1 MNARRLR
8 PSTVDTEASAMK
20 TPISLLCAC
29 LPVLAWAAPYT
40 PNDGSAVIEQLP
52 RRADATQSE
61 LRALRQR
68 LDATPQDLALAASLA
83 QRYIALA
90 RSDTD
95 PRYLGYAQ
103 AALAPW
109 WRQAAPPLPVRLL
122 RATILQSTHHFGAA
136 LQDLDAV
143 IAQQPQNA
151 QAWLTRAT
159 VLTVQ
164 GDYAH
169 ATASCA
175 RLSAL
180 TTQLVTVTCIANV
193 ASVTGRAA
201 ASERLLELTL
211 QRSAGAAPE
220 LESWAATLLA
230 EMATRRGE
238 TTLADTRYKS
248 ALARQPRDSYLL
260 GAYADFLLDRQRPQ
274 EVVQLLQ
281 DRQRIDALL
290 LRYALALQALP
301 GKQAAFLAAKA
312 ELAARFN
319 AAMQRGDTV
328 HQREQA
334 RFALF
339 LQQDVPAALQLAQKN
354 WAIQKEVPDM
364 RILLEAALAARNY
377 GAARPVL
384 AWIAAN
390 GVEDEALQ
398 RLVRQLGPQEGQK
411 ISFTR
416 KAGVL

>member
-1 MNARRLR
+1 
-8 PSTVDTEASAMK
+8 MK

-29 LPVLAWAAPYT
+29 LPLLAWAAPYT
-40 PNDGSAVIEQLP
+40 PKDGAAVIEQLP
-52 RRADATQSE
+52 RRADATRSE
-61 LRALRQR
+61 LRGLRQQ
-68 LDATPQDLALAASLA
+68 LNAAPNDLALAAGLA

-90 RSDTD
+90 RSETD

-122 RATILQSTHHFGAA
+122 RATILQSTHQFGPA
-136 LQDLDAV
+136 LHDLDAV
-143 IAQQPQNA
+143 IAQEPANG

-164 GDYAH
+164 GDYAQ

-180 TTQLVTVTCIANV
+180 STQLVTVTCLANI

-201 ASERLLELTL
+201 ASERLLDLTL

-220 LESWAATLLA
+220 LENWASTLLA

-238 TTLADTRYKS
+238 TALAEARYRA
-248 ALARQPRDSYLL
+248 ALARRPRDSYLL

-274 EVVQLLQ
+274 DVVQLLQ

-290 LRYALALQALP
+290 LRHALALQALP
-301 GKQAAFLAAKA
+301 GRQAAFEAAKA
-312 ELAARFN
+312 ELAARFT

-339 LQQDVPAALQLAQKN
+339 LQQDVPSALQLAQQN

-364 RILLEAALAARNY
+364 RILLEAALAARDY
-377 GAARPVL
+377 GAAQPVL

-390 GVEDEALQ
+390 GVEDAALQ
-398 RLVRQLGPQEGQK
+398 RLVRQLGPQDGVK
-411 ISFTR
+411 ISMVR

>member
-1 MNARRLR
+1 
-8 PSTVDTEASAMK
+8 MK

-29 LPVLAWAAPYT
+29 LPLLASAAPYT
-40 PNDGSAVIEQLP
+40 PKDGSTVIEQLP
-52 RRADATQSE
+52 RRADATQ
-61 LRALRQR
+61 LALRGLRQQ
-68 LDATPQDLALAASLA
+68 LNATPDDLALATGLA

-90 RSDTD
+90 RSETD

-109 WRQAAPPLPVRLL
+109 WRQAAPPVLVRLL

-143 IAQQPQNA
+143 IAQQPQNG

-164 GDYAH
+164 GDYTK
-169 ATASCA
+169 ATAACA

-180 TTQLVTVTCIANV
+180 TTQLVTVTCLANV

-201 ASERLLELTL
+201 SSERLLDLTL
-211 QRSAGAAPE
+211 QRSSGAAPE
-220 LESWAATLLA
+220 LESWALTLLA

-238 TTLADTRYKS
+238 LALAEARYKT
-248 ALARQPRDSYLL
+248 ALAQQPRDSYLL
-260 GAYADFLLDRQRPQ
+260 GAYGDFLLDRQRPQ
-274 EVVQLLQ
+274 DVVTLLKDQ
-281 DRQRIDALL
+281 QRIDALL
-290 LRYALALQALP
+290 LRHALALQALP
-301 GKQAAFLAAKA
+301 GQQTAFLAAKA
-312 ELAARFN
+312 ELAARFH
-319 AAMQRGDTV
+319 AAMQRGDSV

-339 LQQDVPAALQLAQKN
+339 LQQDIPAALQLAQQN

-364 RILLEAALAARNY
+364 RILLEAALAARND
-377 GAARPVL
+377 GAAQPVL

-390 GVEDEALQ
+390 GVEDVALQ
-398 RLVRQLGPQEGQK
+398 RLVRQLGPQDGQK
-411 ISFTR
+411 LSTAK
-416 KAGVL
+416 KAGAL

>member
-1 MNARRLR
+1 
-8 PSTVDTEASAMK
+8 MK

-29 LPVLAWAAPYT
+29 LPLLAWAAPYT
-40 PNDGSAVIEQLP
+40 PKDGSAVIEQLP
-52 RRADATQSE
+52 RRADATQ
-61 LRALRQR
+61 LALRGLRQQ
-68 LDATPQDLALAASLA
+68 LDAKPQDLALASGLA

-90 RSDTD
+90 RSETD

-109 WRQAAPPLPVRLL
+109 WRQAAPPVPVRLL
-122 RATILQSTHHFGAA
+122 RATILQSTHHFGPA

-143 IAQQPQNA
+143 IAQEPANG

-164 GDYAH
+164 GDYAK

-180 TTQLVTVTCIANV
+180 TTQLVTVTCLANI

-201 ASERLLELTL
+201 ASERLLDLTL

-230 EMATRRGE
+230 EMASRRGE
-238 TTLADTRYKS
+238 W
-248 ALARQPRDSYLL
+248 ALAEARYTKALAQQPRDSYLL
-260 GAYADFLLDRQRPQ
+260 GAYADFLLERQRPQ
-274 EVVQLLQ
+274 EVAKLLKE
-281 DRQRIDALL
+281 RQRIDALL
-290 LRYALALQALP
+290 LRYALALQAQSGRQP
-301 GKQAAFLAAKA
+301 AFLAAKA

-339 LQQDVPAALQLAQKN
+339 LQQDIPAALQLAQKN

-364 RILLEAALAARNY
+364 RILLEVSLAAHNY
-377 GAARPVL
+377 SAAQPVL

-390 GVEDEALQ
+390 GVEDVALQ
-398 RLVRQLGPQEGQK
+398 RLVRLLGPQDDAK
-411 ISFTR
+411 ISSAK
-416 KAGVL
+416 KAGAL

>member
-1 MNARRLR
+1 
-8 PSTVDTEASAMK
+8 MK

-29 LPVLAWAAPYT
+29 LPLLAWAAPYT
-40 PNDGSAVIEQLP
+40 PKDGGAVIEQLP
-52 RRADATQSE
+52 RRTDATQSE
-61 LRALRQR
+61 LRGLRQQ
-68 LDATPQDLALAASLA
+68 LNAAPNDLALAAGLA

-90 RSDTD
+90 RSETD

-122 RATILQSTHHFGAA
+122 RATILQSTHQFGPA
-136 LQDLDAV
+136 LHDLDAV
-143 IAQQPQNA
+143 IAQEPANG

-164 GDYAH
+164 GDYAQ

-180 TTQLVTVTCIANV
+180 SSQLVTVTCIANV

-201 ASERLLELTL
+201 ASERLLDLTL

-220 LESWAATLLA
+220 LENWASTLLA

-238 TTLADTRYKS
+238 TALAEARYRA
-248 ALARQPRDSYLL
+248 ALARRPRDSYLL

-274 EVVQLLQ
+274 DVVQLLQ

-290 LRYALALQALP
+290 LRHALALQALP
-301 GKQAAFLAAKA
+301 GRQAAFEAAKA
-312 ELAARFN
+312 ELAARFT

-339 LQQDVPAALQLAQKN
+339 LQQDVPSALQLAQQN

-364 RILLEAALAARNY
+364 RILLEAALAARDY
-377 GAARPVL
+377 GAAQPVL

-390 GVEDEALQ
+390 GVEDAALQ
-398 RLVRQLGPQEGQK
+398 RLVRQLGPQDGVK
-411 ISFTR
+411 ISMVR

>member
-1 MNARRLR
+1 
-8 PSTVDTEASAMK
+8 MK
-20 TPISLLCAC
+20 IPISLLCAC
-29 LPVLAWAAPYT
+29 LPLLAWAAPYT
-40 PNDGSAVIEQLP
+40 PKDGSAVIEQLP
-52 RRADATQSE
+52 RRADATQ
-61 LRALRQR
+61 LALRGLRQQ
-68 LDATPQDLALAASLA
+68 LTATPQDLALATSLA

-90 RSDTD
+90 RSETD

-122 RATILQSTHHFGAA
+122 RATILQSTHQFAPA
-136 LQDLDAV
+136 LQDLDAI
-143 IAQQPQNA
+143 IAQEPGNG

-164 GDYAH
+164 GDYAR
-169 ATASCA
+169 ATAACA

-180 TTQLVTVTCIANV
+180 ASQLVTVSCIANI

-201 ASERLLELTL
+201 GSERLLDLTL
-211 QRSAGAAPE
+211 QRSAGVAPE
-220 LESWAATLLA
+220 LEGWALTLLA

-238 TTLADTRYKS
+238 TALAESRYTT

-274 EVVQLLQ
+274 EVVKLLKEQ
-281 DRQRIDALL
+281 QRIDALL

-301 GKQAAFLAAKA
+301 GQQAAFLAAKA
-312 ELAARFN
+312 ELAARFH
-319 AAMQRGDTV
+319 AALQRGDTV

-339 LQQDVPAALQLAQKN
+339 LQQDVPAALRLAQRN
-354 WAIQKEVPDM
+354 WAIQKEAPDM

-377 GAARPVL
+377 AAAQPVL

-390 GVEDEALQ
+390 GVEDVALQ
-398 RLVRQLGPQEGQK
+398 ALVKRLGPQDGQK
-411 ISFTR
+411 LSAAR
-416 KAGVL
+416 KAGAL

>member
-1 MNARRLR
+1 
-8 PSTVDTEASAMK
+8 MK
-20 TPISLLCAC
+20 TPISLRCAC
-29 LPVLAWAAPYT
+29 LPLLAGAAPYT
-40 PNDGSAVIEQLP
+40 PKDGSAVIEQLP
-52 RRADATQSE
+52 RRADATQI
-61 LRALRQR
+61 ALRGLRQQ
-68 LDATPQDLALAASLA
+68 LDAAPQDLALASSLA

-90 RSDTD
+90 RSETD

-122 RATILQSTHHFGAA
+122 RATILQSTHHFDAA
-136 LQDLDAV
+136 LLDLDAV
-143 IAQQPQNA
+143 IAQEPANG

-164 GDYAH
+164 GDYTK
-169 ATASCA
+169 ATADCA

-180 TTQLVTVTCIANV
+180 TTQLVTVTCLANI

-201 ASERLLELTL
+201 SSERLLDMTL
-211 QRSAGAAPE
+211 RRSAGAAPE
-220 LESWAATLLA
+220 LESWALSLLA

-238 TTLADTRYKS
+238 STLAEARYKT
-248 ALARQPRDSYLL
+248 ALAQQPRDSYLL

-274 EVVQLLQ
+274 DVVKLLKDQ
-281 DRQRIDALL
+281 QRIDALL
-290 LRYALALQALP
+290 LRYALALQSLP
-301 GKQAAFLAAKA
+301 GQQTAFLAAKA

-334 RFALF
+334 RFTLF
-339 LQQDVPAALQLAQKN
+339 LQRDVPAALQLAQKN

-364 RILLEAALAARNY
+364 RILLEAALAARSY
-377 GAARPVL
+377 GAAQPVL

-398 RLVRQLGPQEGQK
+398 RLVRQLGPQDGQK
-411 ISFTR
+411 LSAAK

>member
-1 MNARRLR
+1 
-8 PSTVDTEASAMK
+8 MK

-29 LPVLAWAAPYT
+29 LPVLALAAPYT
-40 PNDGSAVIEQLP
+40 PADGSAVIEQLP
-52 RRADATQSE
+52 RRADATQM
-61 LRALRQR
+61 ALRGLRQQLTAR
-68 LDATPQDLALAASLA
+68 QQDLALATGLA

-90 RSDTD
+90 RSETD

-109 WRQAAPPLPVRLL
+109 WRQAAPPVPVRLL
-122 RATILQSTHHFGAA
+122 RATILQSTHHFDAA
-136 LQDLDAV
+136 LQDLDAI
-143 IAQQPQNA
+143 IAQEPANG

-164 GDYAH
+164 GDYTK
-169 ATASCA
+169 ATAACA

-180 TTQLVTVTCIANV
+180 AAQLVTVTCLANV

-201 ASERLLELTL
+201 GSERLLDLTV

-220 LESWAATLLA
+220 LESWAQTLLA

-238 TTLADTRYKS
+238 TALAEARYKA

-260 GAYADFLLDRQRPQ
+260 GAYADFLLDQQRPQ
-274 EVVQLLQ
+274 DVVTLLQ
-281 DRQRIDALL
+281 DQQRIDALL
-290 LRYALALQALP
+290 LRHALALQALP
-301 GKQAAFLAAKA
+301 VRPAAFQAEKT
-312 ELAARFN
+312 ELAARFT

-339 LQQDVPAALQLAQKN
+339 LQQDIPAALQLAQKN
-354 WAIQKEVPDM
+354 WTIQKEVPDM
-364 RILLEAALAARNY
+364 RILLEAALAARNF
-377 GAARPVL
+377 AAAQPVL

-390 GVEDEALQ
+390 GVEDVALH
-398 RLVRQLGPQEGQK
+398 RLVKQLGPLDGQK
-411 ISFTR
+411 MSTAK

>member
-1 MNARRLR
+1 
-8 PSTVDTEASAMK
+8 MK
-20 TPISLLCAC
+20 TPFSLLCAC
-29 LPVLAWAAPYT
+29 LPMLAWAAPYT
-40 PNDGSAVIEQLP
+40 PKDGSAVIEQLP
-52 RRADATQSE
+52 RRADATQI
-61 LRALRQR
+61 ALRGLRQQ
-68 LDATPQDLALAASLA
+68 LDAAPQDLALASSLA

-90 RSDTD
+90 RSETD

-122 RATILQSTHHFGAA
+122 RATILQSTHHFDAA
-136 LQDLDAV
+136 LLDLDAV
-143 IAQQPQNA
+143 IAQEPANG

-164 GDYAH
+164 GDYTK
-169 ATASCA
+169 ATAACA

-180 TTQLVTVTCIANV
+180 TTQLVTVTCLANI

-201 ASERLLELTL
+201 SSERLLDMTL
-211 QRSAGAAPE
+211 RRSAGAAPE
-220 LESWAATLLA
+220 LESWALSLLA

-238 TTLADTRYKS
+238 STLAEARYKT
-248 ALARQPRDSYLL
+248 ALAQQPRDSYLL

-274 EVVQLLQ
+274 DVVKLLKEQ
-281 DRQRIDALL
+281 QRIDALL
-290 LRYALALQALP
+290 LRYALALQSLP
-301 GKQAAFLAAKA
+301 GQQTAFLAAKA

-334 RFALF
+334 RFTLF
-339 LQQDVPAALQLAQKN
+339 LQRDVPAALQLAQKN

-364 RILLEAALAARNY
+364 RILLEAALAARSY
-377 GAARPVL
+377 GAAQPVL

-398 RLVRQLGPQEGQK
+398 RLVRQLGPQDGQK
-411 ISFTR
+411 LSAAK

>member
-1 MNARRLR
+1 
-8 PSTVDTEASAMK
+8 MK

-29 LPVLAWAAPYT
+29 LPALALAAPYT
-40 PNDGSAVIEQLP
+40 PKDGSAVIEQLP
-52 RRADATQSE
+52 RRADATQ
-61 LRALRQR
+61 LALRGLRQQ
-68 LDATPQDLALAASLA
+68 LNDTPQDLALASSLA

-90 RSDTD
+90 RSETD

-109 WRQAAPPLPVRLL
+109 WRQAAPPVPVRLL
-122 RATILQSTHHFGAA
+122 RATILQSTHHFGPA

-143 IAQQPQNA
+143 IAQQPQNG

-164 GDYAH
+164 GDYAQ

-180 TTQLVTVTCIANV
+180 TTQLVTVTCLASI

-201 ASERLLELTL
+201 SSERLLDLTL

-220 LESWAATLLA
+220 LDSWAATLLA

-238 TTLADTRYKS
+238 AALAEARYTT

-274 EVVQLLQ
+274 EVVKLLKEQ
-281 DRQRIDALL
+281 QRIDALL

-301 GKQAAFLAAKA
+301 GQQTAFLAAKA

-364 RILLEAALAARNY
+364 RILLEASVAARNY
-377 GAARPVL
+377 AAAQPVL
-384 AWIAAN
+384 AWITAH
-390 GVEDEALQ
+390 GVEDVALQ
-398 RLVRQLGPQEGQK
+398 RLVRQLGPQDGQK
-411 ISFTR
+411 LSAAK
-416 KAGVL
+416 KAGAL

>member
-1 MNARRLR
+1 
-8 PSTVDTEASAMK
+8 MK

-29 LPVLAWAAPYT
+29 LPVLALAAPYT
-40 PNDGSAVIEQLP
+40 PKDGSAVIEQLP
-52 RRADATQSE
+52 RRADATQ
-61 LRALRQR
+61 LALRGLRQQ
-68 LDATPQDLALAASLA
+68 LDTTPQDLALASNLA
-83 QRYIALA
+83 QRYITLA
-90 RSDTD
+90 RSETD

-109 WRQAAPPLPVRLL
+109 WRQAAPPVPVRLL
-122 RATILQSTHHFGAA
+122 RATILQSTHHFGPA
-136 LQDLDAV
+136 LHDLDAV

-164 GDYAH
+164 GDYTQ
-169 ATASCA
+169 ATAACA

-180 TTQLVTVTCIANV
+180 TTQLVTVTCLANI

-201 ASERLLELTL
+201 SSERLLDLTL
-211 QRSAGAAPE
+211 QRSAGSAPE
-220 LESWAATLLA
+220 LDSWAATLLA

-238 TTLADTRYKS
+238 S
-248 ALARQPRDSYLL
+248 ALAEARYTRALAQQPRDSYLL

-274 EVVQLLQ
+274 EVVKLLKEQ
-281 DRQRIDALL
+281 QRIDALL

-301 GKQAAFLAAKA
+301 GQPPAFLAAKA

-339 LQQDVPAALQLAQKN
+339 VQQDVPAALQLAQKN
-354 WAIQKEVPDM
+354 WVIQKEVPDM

-377 GAARPVL
+377 GAAQAVL

-390 GVEDEALQ
+390 GVEDVALQ
-398 RLVRQLGPQEGQK
+398 RLVRQLGPQDGQK
-411 ISFTR
+411 LSSAK
-416 KAGVL
+416 KAGAL

>member
-1 MNARRLR
+1 
-8 PSTVDTEASAMK
+8 MK
-20 TPISLLCAC
+20 IAISLLCAC
-29 LPVLAWAAPYT
+29 LPVLAPAAPYT
-40 PNDGSAVIEQLP
+40 PKDGGTVIEQLP
-52 RRADATQSE
+52 RRADATQ
-61 LRALRQR
+61 LALRGLRQQ
-68 LDATPQDLALAASLA
+68 LTDNPQDLALAAGLA

-90 RSDTD
+90 RSETD

-109 WRQAAPPLPVRLL
+109 WRQAAPPVPVRLL
-122 RATILQSTHHFGAA
+122 RATILQSTHQFGPA
-136 LQDLDAV
+136 LHDLDAV
-143 IAQQPQNA
+143 IAQEPANG

-164 GDYAH
+164 GDYAK

-180 TTQLVTVTCIANV
+180 STQLVTVTCIANV

-201 ASERLLELTL
+201 ASERLLDLTL

-220 LESWAATLLA
+220 LESWALTLLA

-238 TTLADTRYKS
+238 MALAEARYTT

-260 GAYADFLLDRQRPQ
+260 GAYADFLLDQRRPQ
-274 EVVQLLQ
+274 EVVKLLKDQ
-281 DRQRIDALL
+281 QRIDALL

-301 GKQAAFLAAKA
+301 GQQTALQAATA
-312 ELAARFN
+312 ELTARFN

-339 LQQDVPAALQLAQKN
+339 LQRDVPAAVQLAQKN

-377 GAARPVL
+377 AAAQPVL
-384 AWIAAN
+384 AWVAAN
-390 GVEDEALQ
+390 GVEDVALQ
-398 RLVRQLGPQEGQK
+398 RLVRQLGPQDGQK
-411 ISFTR
+411 LSAAR
-416 KAGVL
+416 KAGAL

>member
-1 MNARRLR
+1 M
-8 PSTVDTEASAMK
+8 MK

-29 LPVLAWAAPYT
+29 LPLLAWAAPYT
-40 PNDGSAVIEQLP
+40 PKDGGAVIEQLP

-61 LRALRQR
+61 LRSLRQQ
-68 LDATPQDLALAASLA
+68 LNATPQDLALAGGLA

-90 RSDTD
+90 RSETD

-109 WRQAAPPLPVRLL
+109 WRQAAAPLPVRLL
-122 RATILQSTHHFGAA
+122 RATILQSTHKFGLA

-143 IAQQPQNA
+143 ISQEPANG

-164 GDYAH
+164 GDYAQ
-169 ATASCA
+169 ATAACA

-180 TTQLVTVTCIANV
+180 STQLVTVTCLANI

-201 ASERLLELTL
+201 ASERLLDLTL

-238 TTLADTRYKS
+238 TTLAEARYKT

-274 EVVQLLQ
+274 DVVKLLKDQ
-281 DRQRIDALL
+281 QRIDALL
-290 LRYALALQALP
+290 LRYALALQSLP
-301 GKQAAFLAAKA
+301 GRQTAFLAAKA
-312 ELAARFN
+312 ELATRFT

-339 LQQDVPAALQLAQKN
+339 LQQDVPSALQLAQKN
-354 WAIQKEVPDM
+354 WSIQKEVPDM

-377 GAARPVL
+377 GAAQPVL

-390 GVEDEALQ
+390 GVEDTVLQ
-398 RLVRQLGPQEGQK
+398 GLVRQLGPQDRQK
-411 ISFTR
+411 ISFIK

>member
-1 MNARRLR
+1 
-8 PSTVDTEASAMK
+8 MK
-20 TPISLLCAC
+20 IAISLLCAC
-29 LPVLAWAAPYT
+29 LPALALAAPYT
-40 PNDGSAVIEQLP
+40 PKDGGAVIEQLP
-52 RRADATQSE
+52 RRADATQLE
-61 LRALRQR
+61 LRALRQQ
-68 LDATPQDLALAASLA
+68 LNTTPQDLALASGLA
-83 QRYIALA
+83 QRYIGLA
-90 RSDTD
+90 RSETD

-109 WRQAAPPLPVRLL
+109 WRQATPPVPVRLL
-122 RATILQSTHHFGAA
+122 RATILQSTHQFGPA

-143 IAQQPQNA
+143 IAQEPGNG

-164 GDYAH
+164 GDYAQ

-201 ASERLLELTL
+201 SSERLLDLTL

-220 LESWAATLLA
+220 LESWALTLLA

-238 TTLADTRYKS
+238 TALAEARYKK
-248 ALARQPRDSYLL
+248 ALAQQPRDSYLL
-260 GAYADFLLDRQRPQ
+260 GAYTDFLLDQRRPQ
-274 EVVQLLQ
+274 EVVKLLKDQ
-281 DRQRIDALL
+281 QRIDALL
-290 LRYALALQALP
+290 LRHALALQALP
-301 GKQAAFLAAKA
+301 GQQAPFQAAKA
-312 ELAARFN
+312 ELAARFH

-339 LQQDVPAALQLAQKN
+339 LQQDIPAALQLAQKN

-364 RILLEAALAARNY
+364 RILLEASLAARNY
-377 GAARPVL
+377 TAAQPVL

-390 GVEDEALQ
+390 DVEDVALQ
-398 RLVRQLGPQEGQK
+398 RLVRQLGPQDGQK
-411 ISFTR
+411 LSAAK

>member
-1 MNARRLR
+1 
-8 PSTVDTEASAMK
+8 MK

-29 LPVLAWAAPYT
+29 LPLFALAAPYT
-40 PNDGSAVIEQLP
+40 PKDGSAVIEQLP
-52 RRADATQSE
+52 RRADATQS
-61 LRALRQR
+61 ALRGLRQQ
-68 LDATPQDLALAASLA
+68 LNATPGDLALASSLA
-83 QRYIALA
+83 QRYIAMA
-90 RSDTD
+90 RSETD

-122 RATILQSTHHFGAA
+122 RATILQSIHHFGAA

-143 IAQQPQNA
+143 LAQQPQNG

-164 GDYAH
+164 GDYAQ
-169 ATASCA
+169 ATAACA

-180 TTQLVTVTCIANV
+180 TTQLATVTCLANV

-201 ASERLLELTL
+201 SSERLLDLTL

-220 LESWAATLLA
+220 LESWALTLLA

-238 TTLADTRYKS
+238 T
-248 ALARQPRDSYLL
+248 ALAEARFRQALAQQPRDSYLL
-260 GAYADFLLDRQRPQ
+260 GAYADFLLDQQRPQ
-274 EVVQLLQ
+274 DAVKLLKEQ
-281 DRQRIDALL
+281 QRIDALL

-301 GKQAAFLAAKA
+301 GQQTAFQAAKV

-319 AAMQRGDTV
+319 AAMQRRDSV

-364 RILLEAALAARNY
+364 RILLEASLAARNY
-377 GAARPVL
+377 GAAQPVL
-384 AWIAAN
+384 AWIAAH
-390 GVEDEALQ
+390 GVEDAALQ
-398 RLVRQLGPQEGQK
+398 RLVKLLGPQDGQK
-411 ISFTR
+411 LSATK

>member
-1 MNARRLR
+1 
-8 PSTVDTEASAMK
+8 MK

-29 LPVLAWAAPYT
+29 LPLLAWAAPYT
-40 PNDGSAVIEQLP
+40 PKDGSAVIEQLP
-52 RRADATQSE
+52 RRADATQ
-61 LRALRQR
+61 LALRGLRQQ
-68 LDATPQDLALAASLA
+68 LDAKPQDLALASGLA

-90 RSDTD
+90 RSETD

-109 WRQAAPPLPVRLL
+109 WRQAAPPVPVRLL
-122 RATILQSTHHFGAA
+122 RATILQSTHHFGPA

-143 IAQQPQNA
+143 IAQEPANG

-164 GDYAH
+164 GDYAK

-180 TTQLVTVTCIANV
+180 TTQLVTVTCLANI

-201 ASERLLELTL
+201 ASERLLDLTL

-238 TTLADTRYKS
+238 W
-248 ALARQPRDSYLL
+248 ALAEARYTKALAQQPRDSYLL

-274 EVVQLLQ
+274 EVAKLLKEQ
-281 DRQRIDALL
+281 QRIDALL
-290 LRYALALQALP
+290 LRYALALQAQSGQQP
-301 GKQAAFLAAKA
+301 AFLAAKA

-339 LQQDVPAALQLAQKN
+339 LQQDIPAALQLAQKN

-364 RILLEAALAARNY
+364 RILLEASLAARNY
-377 GAARPVL
+377 TAAQPVL

-390 GVEDEALQ
+390 GVEDVALQ
-398 RLVRQLGPQEGQK
+398 RLVRQLGRQDDAK
-411 ISFTR
+411 ISSAK
-416 KAGVL
+416 KAGAL

>member
-1 MNARRLR
+1 
-8 PSTVDTEASAMK
+8 MK

-29 LPVLAWAAPYT
+29 LPLLALAAPYT
-40 PNDGSAVIEQLP
+40 PKDGSAVIEQLP

-61 LRALRQR
+61 LRGLRQQ
-68 LDATPQDLALAASLA
+68 LNAAPQDLALAGGLA

-90 RSDTD
+90 RSETD

-109 WRQAAPPLPVRLL
+109 WRQAAPPVPVRLL
-122 RATILQSTHHFGAA
+122 RATILQSTHHFGPA

-164 GDYAH
+164 GDYAQ
-169 ATASCA
+169 ATAACA

-180 TTQLVTVTCIANV
+180 TTQLVTVTCLANI

-201 ASERLLELTL
+201 SSERLLDLTL
-211 QRSAGAAPE
+211 QRSSGAAPG
-220 LESWAATLLA
+220 LESWALSLLA

-238 TTLADTRYKS
+238 TALAEARYKT
-248 ALARQPRDSYLL
+248 ALAQQPRDSYLL

-274 EVVQLLQ
+274 DVVKLLQ
-281 DRQRIDALL
+281 DEQRIDALL
-290 LRYALALQALP
+290 LRYALALQSLP
-301 GKQAAFLAAKA
+301 GRQTAFLAAKA
-312 ELAARFN
+312 ELAARFH

-339 LQQDVPAALQLAQKN
+339 LQQDAPAALRLAQQN

-364 RILLEAALAARNY
+364 RILLEAALAARND
-377 GAARPVL
+377 GAAQPVL

-390 GVEDEALQ
+390 GVEDTALQ
-398 RLVRQLGPQEGQK
+398 RLVRQLGPQDGQK
-411 ISFTR
+411 LSSAK
-416 KAGVL
+416 KAGAL

>member
-1 MNARRLR
+1 
-8 PSTVDTEASAMK
+8 MK

-29 LPVLAWAAPYT
+29 LPLLAWAAPYT
-40 PNDGSAVIEQLP
+40 PKDGAAVIEQLP
-52 RRADATQSE
+52 RRADATRSE
-61 LRALRQR
+61 LRGLRQQ
-68 LDATPQDLALAASLA
+68 LNAAPNDLALAAGLA

-90 RSDTD
+90 RSETD

-109 WRQAAPPLPVRLL
+109 WRQAAPPVPVRLL
-122 RATILQSTHHFGAA
+122 RATILQSTHQFGPA

-143 IAQQPQNA
+143 IAQEPANG

-164 GDYAH
+164 GDYAR
-169 ATASCA
+169 ATAACA

-180 TTQLVTVTCIANV
+180 TTQLVTVTCLANI

-201 ASERLLELTL
+201 SSERLLDLTL

-220 LESWAATLLA
+220 LESWALTLLA
-230 EMATRRGE
+230 EMAARRGE
-238 TTLADTRYKS
+238 IALAEARYKT

-260 GAYADFLLDRQRPQ
+260 GAYADFLLDQRRPQ
-274 EVVQLLQ
+274 EVVSLLKDQ
-281 DRQRIDALL
+281 QRIDALL

-301 GKQAAFLAAKA
+301 GQQTAFLAAKA

-339 LQQDVPAALQLAQKN
+339 LQQDIAAAVQLAQQN

-364 RILLEAALAARNY
+364 RIVLEAALAARND
-377 GAARPVL
+377 GAAQPVL
-384 AWIAAN
+384 AWIAAH
-390 GVEDEALQ
+390 GVEDVALQ
-398 RLVRQLGPQEGQK
+398 RLVRQLGPQDGAK
-411 ISFTR
+411 
-416 KAGVL
+416 KAGAL

>member
-1 MNARRLR
+1 
-8 PSTVDTEASAMK
+8 MK
-20 TPISLLCAC
+20 IAISLLCAC
-29 LPVLAWAAPYT
+29 LPVLAPAAPYT
-40 PNDGSAVIEQLP
+40 PKDGGTVIEQLP
-52 RRADATQSE
+52 RRADATQ
-61 LRALRQR
+61 LALRGLRQQ
-68 LDATPQDLALAASLA
+68 LTDNPQDLALAAGLA

-90 RSDTD
+90 RSETD

-109 WRQAAPPLPVRLL
+109 WRQAAPPVPVRLL
-122 RATILQSTHHFGAA
+122 RATILQSTHQFGPA
-136 LQDLDAV
+136 LHDLDAV
-143 IAQQPQNA
+143 IAQEPANGL
-151 QAWLTRAT
+151 AWLTRAT

-164 GDYAH
+164 GDYAK

-180 TTQLVTVTCIANV
+180 STQLVTVTCIANV

-201 ASERLLELTL
+201 ASERLLDLTL

-220 LESWAATLLA
+220 LESWAQTLLA

-238 TTLADTRYKS
+238 TALAEARYKA

-260 GAYADFLLDRQRPQ
+260 GAYADFLLDQRRPQ
-274 EVVQLLQ
+274 EVVKLLKDQ
-281 DRQRIDALL
+281 QRIDALL

-301 GKQAAFLAAKA
+301 GQQTALQAATA
-312 ELAARFN
+312 ELTARFN

-339 LQQDVPAALQLAQKN
+339 LQRDVPAAVQLAQKN

-377 GAARPVL
+377 AAAQPVL
-384 AWIAAN
+384 AWVAAN
-390 GVEDEALQ
+390 GVEDAALQ
-398 RLVRQLGPQEGQK
+398 RLVRQLGPQDGQK
-411 ISFTR
+411 LSAAR
-416 KAGVL
+416 KAGAL

>member
-1 MNARRLR
+1 
-8 PSTVDTEASAMK
+8 MK

-29 LPVLAWAAPYT
+29 LPALTLAAPYT
-40 PNDGSAVIEQLP
+40 PKDGSAVIEQLP
-52 RRADATQSE
+52 RRADATQ
-61 LRALRQR
+61 LALRGLRQQ
-68 LDATPQDLALAASLA
+68 LNDTPQDLALATSLA

-90 RSDTD
+90 RSETD

-109 WRQAAPPLPVRLL
+109 WRQAAPPVPVRLL
-122 RATILQSTHHFGAA
+122 RATILQSTHHFGPA

-143 IAQQPQNA
+143 IAQQPQNG

-164 GDYAH
+164 GDYAQ

-180 TTQLVTVTCIANV
+180 TTQLVTVTCLASI

-201 ASERLLELTL
+201 SSERLLDLTL

-238 TTLADTRYKS
+238 AALAEARYTT

-274 EVVQLLQ
+274 EVVKLLKEQ
-281 DRQRIDALL
+281 QRIDALL

-301 GKQAAFLAAKA
+301 GQQTAFQAAKA

-364 RILLEAALAARNY
+364 RILLEASVAARNY
-377 GAARPVL
+377 AAAQPVL
-384 AWIAAN
+384 AWITAH
-390 GVEDEALQ
+390 GVEDVALQ
-398 RLVRQLGPQEGQK
+398 RLVRQLGPQDGQK
-411 ISFTR
+411 LSAAK
-416 KAGVL
+416 KAGAL

>member
-1 MNARRLR
+1 
-8 PSTVDTEASAMK
+8 MK
-20 TPISLLCAC
+20 TPFSLLCAC
-29 LPVLAWAAPYT
+29 LPLLAWAAPYT
-40 PNDGSAVIEQLP
+40 PKEGSAVIEQLP
-52 RRADATQSE
+52 RRADATQ
-61 LRALRQR
+61 LALRSLRQQ
-68 LDATPQDLALAASLA
+68 LNATPDDLAMATGLA

-90 RSDTD
+90 RSETD

-109 WRQAAPPLPVRLL
+109 WRQATPPLPVRLL
-122 RATILQSTHHFGAA
+122 RATILQSTHKFGLA

-164 GDYAH
+164 GDYPK
-169 ATASCA
+169 ATAACA

-180 TTQLVTVTCIANV
+180 TTQLVTVTCIANI

-201 ASERLLELTL
+201 SSERLLDLTL
-211 QRSAGAAPE
+211 RRSAGTAPE
-220 LESWAATLLA
+220 LDSWALTLLA

-238 TTLADTRYKS
+238 S
-248 ALARQPRDSYLL
+248 ALAEARYQQALAQQPRDSYLL

-274 EVVQLLQ
+274 EVLKLLKDQ
-281 DRQRIDALL
+281 QRIDALL

-301 GKQAAFLAAKA
+301 GRQTAFQATKA

-339 LQQDVPAALQLAQKN
+339 LQHDVPAALKLAQQN

-364 RILLEAALAARNY
+364 RILLEAALAARND

-390 GVEDEALQ
+390 GMEDTALQ
-398 RLVRQLGPQEGQK
+398 RLVRQLGPQDGQK
-411 ISFTR
+411 VSFIK

>member
-1 MNARRLR
+1 
-8 PSTVDTEASAMK
+8 MK

-29 LPVLAWAAPYT
+29 LPLLALAAPYT
-40 PNDGSAVIEQLP
+40 PKDGSAVIEQLP

-61 LRALRQR
+61 LRGLRQQ
-68 LDATPQDLALAASLA
+68 LNATPHDLALAASLA
-83 QRYIALA
+83 QRYISLA
-90 RSDTD
+90 RSETD

-109 WRQAAPPLPVRLL
+109 WRQATPPLPVRLL
-122 RATILQSTHHFGAA
+122 RATILQSTHQFSLA

-164 GDYAH
+164 GDYAQ
-169 ATASCA
+169 ATAACA

-180 TTQLVTVTCIANV
+180 TTQLVTVTCLANI

-201 ASERLLELTL
+201 SSERLLDLTL
-211 QRSAGAAPE
+211 QRSSGAAPG
-220 LESWAATLLA
+220 LESWALSLLA

-238 TTLADTRYKS
+238 TALADARYKT
-248 ALARQPRDSYLL
+248 ALAQQPRDSYLL

-274 EVVQLLQ
+274 DVVKLLQ
-281 DRQRIDALL
+281 DEQRIDALL
-290 LRYALALQALP
+290 LRYALALQSLP
-301 GKQAAFLAAKA
+301 GRQTAFLAAKA
-312 ELAARFN
+312 ELAARFH

-328 HQREQA
+328 HQREHA
-334 RFALF
+334 RFTLF
-339 LQQDVPAALQLAQKN
+339 LQQDAPAALQLAQQN

-364 RILLEAALAARNY
+364 RILLEAALAARND
-377 GAARPVL
+377 GAAQPVL

-390 GVEDEALQ
+390 GVEDTALQ
-398 RLVRQLGPQEGQK
+398 RLVRQLGPQDGQK
-411 ISFTR
+411 LSSAK
-416 KAGVL
+416 KAGAL

>member
-1 MNARRLR
+1 
-8 PSTVDTEASAMK
+8 MK
-20 TPISLLCAC
+20 TPIALLCAC
-29 LPVLAWAAPYT
+29 LPMLAWAAPYT
-40 PNDGSAVIEQLP
+40 PRDGSAVIEQLP
-52 RRADATQSE
+52 RRADAAQ
-61 LRALRQR
+61 LALRGLRQQ
-68 LDATPQDLALAASLA
+68 LNDTPRDLALATSLA

-90 RSDTD
+90 RSETD

-109 WRQAAPPLPVRLL
+109 WRQAAPPVPVRLL
-122 RATILQSTHHFGAA
+122 RATILQSTHQFGPA
-136 LQDLDAV
+136 LQDLEAV

-164 GDYAH
+164 GDYTQ

-180 TTQLVTVTCIANV
+180 TTQLVTVTCLANI

-201 ASERLLELTL
+201 SSEHLLELTL

-220 LESWAATLLA
+220 LDSWALTLLA

-238 TTLADTRYKS
+238 STLAEARYTR
-248 ALARQPRDSYLL
+248 ALAQQPRDSYLL

-274 EVVQLLQ
+274 EVVKLVKDQ
-281 DRQRIDALL
+281 QRIDALL
-290 LRYALALQALP
+290 LRYALALQSLP
-301 GKQAAFLAAKA
+301 GQQTAFQAAKA

-377 GAARPVL
+377 AAAQPVL
-384 AWIAAN
+384 AWVAAN
-390 GVEDEALQ
+390 GVEDVVLQ
-398 RLVRQLGPQEGQK
+398 RLVRQLGPQDGQK
-411 ISFTR
+411 LSAAK
-416 KAGVL
+416 KAGAL

>member
-1 MNARRLR
+1 
-8 PSTVDTEASAMK
+8 MK
-20 TPISLLCAC
+20 TPFSLLCAC
-29 LPVLAWAAPYT
+29 LPLLAWAAPYT
-40 PNDGSAVIEQLP
+40 PKDGSAVIEQLP
-52 RRADATQSE
+52 RRADATQ
-61 LRALRQR
+61 LALRGLRQQ
-68 LDATPQDLALAASLA
+68 LNATPDDLAMATGLA

-90 RSDTD
+90 RSETD

-109 WRQAAPPLPVRLL
+109 WHQATPPLSVRLL
-122 RATILQSTHHFGAA
+122 RATILQSTHKFGLA

-164 GDYAH
+164 GDYKQ
-169 ATASCA
+169 ATAACA

-180 TTQLVTVTCIANV
+180 TTQLVTVTCLANI

-201 ASERLLELTL
+201 SSERLLDLTL
-211 QRSAGAAPE
+211 RRSAGTAPE
-220 LESWAATLLA
+220 LDSWALTLLA

-238 TTLADTRYKS
+238 S
-248 ALARQPRDSYLL
+248 ALAEARYQQALAQQPRDSYLL

-274 EVVQLLQ
+274 EVLKLLKDQ
-281 DRQRIDALL
+281 QRIDALL

-301 GKQAAFLAAKA
+301 GRQPAVLAAKA

-339 LQQDVPAALQLAQKN
+339 LQHDIPAALQLAQQN

-377 GAARPVL
+377 GAAQPVL

-390 GVEDEALQ
+390 GVEDVALQ
-398 RLVRQLGPQEGQK
+398 RLVRQLGPQDGQK
-411 ISFTR
+411 LSATK
-416 KAGVL
+416 KAGAL

>member
-1 MNARRLR
+1 
-8 PSTVDTEASAMK
+8 MK
-20 TPISLLCAC
+20 TCISLLCSC
-29 LPVLAWAAPYT
+29 LPVLALAAPYT
-40 PNDGSAVIEQLP
+40 PKDGSTVIEQLP
-52 RRADATQSE
+52 RRADATQM
-61 LRALRQR
+61 ALRNLRQQ
-68 LDATPQDLALAASLA
+68 LTATPQDLALATGLA
-83 QRYIALA
+83 QRYISLA
-90 RSDTD
+90 RSETD

-103 AALAPW
+103 AALSPW

-122 RATILQSTHHFGAA
+122 RATILQSTHHFDAA
-136 LQDLDAV
+136 LQDLDFV
-143 IAQQPQNA
+143 IAQEPANG

-164 GDYAH
+164 GDYAK

-175 RLSAL
+175 RLSGL
-180 TTQLVTVTCIANV
+180 STQLVTVTCIANV

-201 ASERLLELTL
+201 ASEQLLDLTL
-211 QRSAGAAPE
+211 QRSAGVAPE
-220 LESWAATLLA
+220 LESWALTLLA

-238 TTLADTRYKS
+238 TALAEARYKK
-248 ALARQPRDSYLL
+248 ALAQQPRDSYLL
-260 GAYADFLLDRQRPQ
+260 AAYTDFLLDGQRAQ
-274 EVVQLLQ
+274 EVVKLLQ
-281 DRQRIDALL
+281 DQQRIDALL

-301 GKQAAFLAAKA
+301 GQQTAFQAAKA

-339 LQQDVPAALQLAQKN
+339 LQQDLSTALQLAQKN

-377 GAARPVL
+377 PAAQPVL
-384 AWIAAN
+384 AWIATH
-390 GVEDEALQ
+390 GVEDVALQ
-398 RLVRQLGPQEGQK
+398 RLVKQLGPQDGQK
-411 ISFTR
+411 LSAAQ

>member
-1 MNARRLR
+1 
-8 PSTVDTEASAMK
+8 MK

-29 LPVLAWAAPYT
+29 LPLLAVAAPYT
-40 PNDGSAVIEQLP
+40 PKDGSAVIEQLP
-52 RRADATQSE
+52 RRADAAQRE
-61 LRALRQR
+61 LRGLRQQ
-68 LDATPQDLALAASLA
+68 LNATQQDLALATGLA

-90 RSDTD
+90 RSETD

-109 WRQAAPPLPVRLL
+109 WRQAAPPVPVRLL
-122 RATILQSTHHFGAA
+122 RATILQSTHHFGLA

-143 IAQQPQNA
+143 LAQQPHDA

-159 VLTVQ
+159 VLSVQ
-164 GDYAH
+164 GDYPQ
-169 ATASCA
+169 ATAACA

-180 TTQLVTVTCIANV
+180 TAQLATVTCLANIAG
-193 ASVTGRAA
+193 VTGRAA
-201 ASERLLELTL
+201 ASERLLGLTL
-211 QRSAGAAPE
+211 QRSAGTAAE
-220 LESWAATLLA
+220 LENWAATLLA
-230 EMATRRGE
+230 EMATRRGDS
-238 TTLADTRYKS
+238 TLAEARYKA

-274 EVVQLLQ
+274 DVVALLQ

-290 LRYALALQALP
+290 LRYALALQSLP
-301 GKQAAFLAAKA
+301 GRQSAFQAAKA
-312 ELAARFN
+312 ELAARFT

-339 LQQDVPAALQLAQKN
+339 LQHDVPSALRLAQQN

-364 RILLEAALAARNY
+364 RIVLEAALAARDY
-377 GAARPVL
+377 GAAQPVL
-384 AWIAAN
+384 AWVAAN
-390 GVEDEALQ
+390 GVEDVALQ
-398 RLVRQLGPQEGQK
+398 RLARQLGPQDGQK
-411 ISFTR
+411 ISFIK

>member
-1 MNARRLR
+1 
-8 PSTVDTEASAMK
+8 MK

-29 LPVLAWAAPYT
+29 LPLLALAAPYT
-40 PNDGSAVIEQLP
+40 PKDGGAVIEQLP

-61 LRALRQR
+61 LRGLRQR
-68 LDATPQDLALAASLA
+68 LDATPRDLDLAASLA

-90 RSDTD
+90 RSETD

-109 WRQAAPPLPVRLL
+109 WRQAAPPIPVRLL
-122 RATILQSTHHFGAA
+122 RATILQSTHHFGPA

-164 GDYAH
+164 GDYAQ
-169 ATASCA
+169 ATAACA
-175 RLSAL
+175 RLSTL
-180 TTQLVTVTCIANV
+180 TTQLVTVTCLANI

-201 ASERLLELTL
+201 SSERLLDLTL
-211 QRSAGAAPE
+211 QRSSGAAPE
-220 LESWAATLLA
+220 LDSWAATLLA
-230 EMATRRGE
+230 EMAARRGE
-238 TTLADTRYKS
+238 NAIAEARYRQ

-260 GAYADFLLDRQRPQ
+260 GAYADFLLDQRRPQ
-274 EVVQLLQ
+274 DVVKLLQ
-281 DRQRIDALL
+281 DQQRIDALL

-301 GKQAAFLAAKA
+301 GQQTAFLAAKA

-339 LQQDVPAALQLAQKN
+339 LQHDIPAAVQLAQQN

-364 RILLEAALAARNY
+364 RIVLEAALAARNY
-377 GAARPVL
+377 AAAQPVL

-390 GVEDEALQ
+390 GVEDVALQ
-398 RLVRQLGPQEGQK
+398 RLVRQLGPQDGQK
-411 ISFTR
+411 LSSAK
-416 KAGVL
+416 KAGAL